1 MRRLALILMIIV
13 GVLIVPVTAQDDE
26 PSETVIPD
34 LELDVWIPALLISDT
49 SSDAYQ
55 QLIEHT
61 TQFTLDNNIN
71 VNYRIKAVG
80 TVGGIMSTIR
90 SGSVVAP
97 DALPDVTLIR
107 RSDLASAQVP
117 TLLQSMETLFSTAL
131 LNDIDNSLELGQVR
145 TTDGLEL
152 YGLPYFVDLL
162 MTVYTRPVDDITNS
176 LTFDDV
182 ILNADRFLF
191 PAGRASGLNQTFYLQ
206 YLSAG
211 GVPPRN
217 GELVI
222 NSNALQTVLEFYETA
237 AELEIVSP
245 DVLTYGSP
253 SAYRTDFMNDMDALN
268 FAVVTTSEYLSM
280 RQQDSSLQIGTIPTA
295 NGNSLPT
302 ATGWVWVMVTPDP
315 AQQDLAVRYLNWMMQ
330 PNFHADLSNTLN
342 QLPAQESALED
353 SLPQGIDPVF
363 INDLLSNAILPLP
376 DSEGGTVPRAMQEA
390 LIAVINQELTAEEA
404 TQRIVEQFATD

>member
-1 MRRLALILMIIV
+1 MRRLALIFILVFSLLIIPT
-13 GVLIVPVTAQDDE
+13 LAQDDE
-26 PSETVIPD
+26 QSETATPA

-71 VNYRIKAVG
+71 VNYRIKAIG

-97 DALPDVTLIR
+97 GALPDVTLIR

-117 TLLQSMETLFSTAL
+117 SLIQSMETLFSTAL
-131 LNDIDNSLELGQVR
+131 LNDIDSSIELGQIL
-145 TTDGLEL
+145 TPDGLEL

-162 MTVYTRPVDDITNS
+162 VTVYTSPVDDVTSN

-182 ILNADRFLF
+182 ILNGDRFLF

-206 YLSAG
+206 YLAAG

-222 NSNALQTVLEFYETA
+222 NSNALQMVLEFYETA
-237 AELEIVSP
+237 SELGIVTS
-245 DVLTYGSP
+245 DVLTFGSP

-268 FAVVTTSEYLSM
+268 FAVVSTSEYLSM
-280 RQQDSSLQIGTIPTA
+280 RKQDSTLQLGTIPTA
-295 NGNSLPT
+295 NGNALPT
-302 ATGWVWVMVTPDP
+302 TTGWVWVMVAPDP

-330 PNFHADLSNTLN
+330 PNFHAELSTTLN
-342 QLPAQESALED
+342 QLPAQQSALED
-353 SLPQGIDPVF
+353 SLGEEIDPIF
-363 INDLLSNAILPLP
+363 INDLLTNAILPLP

-390 LIAVINQELTAEEA
+390 LVSVINQELTAEEA